1 MQHLAARCCRRLD
14 YNKIEWRAAHWLQQ
28 DASQQCC
35 NQCGTLHLIFIVI
48 GKAAAGCRKM
58 FHCKAKYCLSHL
70 SSQRVVHETQIICK
84 SLTKRQ
90 IQCFSNDSEFAMSY
104 PALPS
109 FMNDPLSLLNR
120 IFNLIL
126 IITKANGAY
135 EITQQAETMI
145 VTSATIGEHNNVCL
159 NIFLITYLMSNN
171 CTHQMWS
178 TGKNRPNNY
187 SDNSRIPRKILI
199 LLISLDSTHSLMWA
213 VIIHSVNNYLTVQ
226 RCSKS
231 KCLVVGAHLAY
242 LIF

>member
-1 MQHLAARCCRRLD
+1 
-14 YNKIEWRAAHWLQQ
+14 
-28 DASQQCC
+28 
-35 NQCGTLHLIFIVI
+35 
-48 GKAAAGCRKM
+48 
-58 FHCKAKYCLSHL
+58 
-70 SSQRVVHETQIICK
+70 
-84 SLTKRQ
+84 
-90 IQCFSNDSEFAMSY
+90 MSY
-104 PALPS
+104 RALPS

-145 VTSATIGEHNNVCL
+145 VTSATIGKHNNVCL
-159 NIFLITYLMSNN
+159 NIFLITYLISNN

-199 LLISLDSTHSLMWA
+199 LLISLDSTHSLMWV